1 MHLANKCHFPPTIN
15 QIYKKK
21 NTKLL
26 KDTSHD
32 DSVSVP
38 ILGQL
43 ASCETNVFVRTLS
56 VRNLELID
64 CCMSIRDYFTPYDQ
78 CA

>member
-21 NTKLL
+21 KTKLL

-56 VRNLELID
+56 VRNF
-64 CCMSIRDYFTPYDQ
+64 SFKHNG
-78 CA
+78 

>member
-1 MHLANKCHFPPTIN
+1 MFP
-15 QIYKKK
+15 QSHIYKM
-21 NTKLL
+21 L

-43 ASCETNVFVRTLS
+43 VCRKISVLVRALS
-56 VRNLELID
+56 VRNSLL
-64 CCMSIRDYFTPYDQ
+64 Q
-78 CA
+78 A